1 MPEVDEFGIPIK
13 NKAVKVSESSSADE
27 FGIPIKPKAEQPP
40 VKKKSTVSPWQSI
53 IPTVETPNIQ
63 NQPQSSTGQ
72 VAPLD
77 LFKAGLEK
85 SQSSSAPDLRS
96 GARLPGIEPNANQRT
111 APEKIN
117 TSLDQEVGKINSF
130 MEGYDYKAERAAE
143 RKDMG
148 IVSKKPTN
156 ADLRT
161 DPRTPK
167 LVYNNNEYRTN
178 TLSDGTESWEKRDK
192 LSGDFFVI
200 SDPNSITLL
209 NKKFGG
215 EVPTENKLFEETRKS
230 QLERRQALL
239 PLNQGLIGESS
250 LIKAVPRIKNILANL
265 GVENDF
271 IVEPMLSAS
280 DAIEITNKVTGQ
292 KQRISLDN
300 WTDERDKQESKVL
313 KSFIESYTYNKDYFK
328 KKKQIDELSVV
339 NENDFNAFDIEG
351 MVEKN
356 KKLNDLKEEVANIEK
371 GRDRFINDNEYRA
384 TAEKNVKTEINNYKT
399 KIDQLHIASIDLSE
413 AAKSLNEEKNNLLEF
428 VSAGTISPEEAQA
441 RLESIQAR
449 EANLQSTKES
459 LSSDLNN
466 AVSRKE
472 FNENVVKDAYLINS
486 ERGNI
491 LSGTTQ
497 AFTRGMEAPFRMILN
512 AYERQTGQKYIGG
525 DKSIFGDDEYGWGAG
540 VSTLDYTKSENRN
553 DFSKAIFGI
562 SESLGSALSGYI
574 MTGGAMGLAPN
585 ASSVSEKAANLI
597 DLGIFASMYN
607 SSRDQMEGEEWAGV
621 PLEEKVLLSI
631 AIATPQM
638 VLEKFGLTEALRGTN
653 FGRKLTA
660 NVLKQVFNEIPKDA
674 STEVVENAIKKNL
687 TKLIG
692 EGVLRANGAGL
703 VEATTEGS
711 QYLSEVSTQELYNLA
726 KGKKFFDTPNSFMGL
741 VENLGE
747 NAKIGYIG
755 GASLGAVSSVLS
767 VAREKMTK
775 DDFSKLENTIND
787 VNLNQALTLH
797 IQQQLINNEITQEEA
812 DQKLENIQKFE
823 KELAVFPKEM
833 SVDDKYEASNLLA
846 ERAKIQAEIEGK
858 EKTLVQDK
866 TNRINEINSQLKE
879 IGNRKQVVTE
889 NTTTTRDKTTNTAQ
903 YDSDGNLIK
912 NPEDKSKDLFKYD
925 SDGNLI
931 KNTTRTETTINE
943 RPTVQIDAER
953 NSSYTDSEG
962 KFYSKEEV
970 AKMSP
975 EALSQLTIVN
985 PSPEV
990 KARIEEVFPV
1000 EKAATKETIAPTQTT
1015 SEKIAG
1021 EIESKKSEI
1030 TDLENQLEE
1039 EKTILQPRPIEVL
1052 DENGNIVV
1060 TSDNVVNLE
1069 NKIKEKK
1076 SELTSLEKSESDPDL
1091 NDMDPML
1098 VAARNGDV
1106 EAQKEFERMGLDW
1119 EQSTTYRF
1127 AGQSEVDVLLANE
1140 KVESKRGIADNGID
1154 VTSSPNVTTAA
1165 DSEYRITFKESF
1177 DKNNGL
1183 GKVRKKN
1190 DQDSNL
1196 QRGRGYSLDDV
1207 AKIEKVDE
1215 NGNVTEVVYDQSG
1228 SKSQK
1233 TTENLDGIQKTVAQL
1248 EQEKIESRPL
1258 KPLSPDADLSAW
1270 EQSVKESDASYD
1282 ALIEEAK
1289 KNEDNIKKELYP
1301 KYKEAKSR
1309 IKNKELFRDGGV
1321 FANELGGSGENSI
1334 PTNHTEINGIEFVQ
1348 FSNPD
1353 TGIVDVIM
1361 TGTSDNDFVGYYR
1374 LYENGKPT
1382 NKWSSKFENQ
1392 SRNKANFKTMISG
1405 VQSMLPKGHEYT
1417 EKTSISTDGL
1427 RVWNQQ
1433 LDKGYEV
1440 QQDKD
1445 GNVVTN
1451 RVSINGDAISNEL
1464 GIEVSQGNFS
1474 NISVTNNK
1482 QFETVKKAI
1491 TPYLEKLG
1499 LTSDNI
1505 YWENGTV
1512 TIDLPVLKQQEAQ
1525 KTSEKSAEKTIT
1537 KKEEKS
1543 NQDKTDD
1550 EIEKRM
1556 AEIEEIYDGIPS
1568 QFQSESDSKEYVALE
1583 KEMEKRERASVFD
1596 VPLEKVSESV
1606 DALIKKEKEMPNGF
1620 GSFIEKRDARET
1632 KEVADRYLSPE
1643 ELSDKEVMDDF
1654 SDALRGNPTTWYA
1667 DGLKLRESAN
1677 EASKRGISFEDL
1689 LKKVK
1694 RIYTSEGYSEKQSED
1709 VVKMFIKPIF
1719 EGAEKT
1725 TETQKQSEAQAK
1737 LPAQETKQT
1746 GVKEVQD
1753 NAKEYKEKYGVNKNQ
1768 RTNEKVSNVFDK
1780 VSKKIADLYQSI
1792 KHEPKKEEVKKAY
1805 DALVK
1810 ETKDQYNFIVSKGL
1824 KVVRHQGKGEPYA
1837 SSADMLNDLR
1847 DNNTL
1852 VFLPNDEAFGQKG
1865 PSSVDNIGLE
1875 PSGIKLEDGYELTNS
1890 EVFRVV
1896 HDYFG
1901 HGILGNQFG
1910 AIGEENAT
1918 LQHLDLYT
1926 QEALPAVIFQTR
1938 GQNSWVNFSG
1948 ENDRANKLREQARE
1962 LVKQGKTEEAKKLSD
1977 EADDIF
1983 KFAEPKINILPK
1995 KFNFKRHETARRIS
2009 EQESIDRRPNKRNTE
2024 LPGLLARYS
2033 KENRKTRGI
2042 SKKSVRRTQ
2051 RIGEF
2056 SVNIV
2061 AEYTLDDKIDKQIK
2075 ITSPQFKGV
2084 QTIYEITDGNVYR
2097 EMLIKSLEDNP
2108 HSASVTVHSA
2118 EEFGN
2123 MRMFITEDG
2132 STGVTLTKEG
2142 FLGGGFSMSR
2152 PQNLPQLLILGI
2164 KEGATTAE
2172 AFDTILPDY
2181 YTSFGFKAVSRTAFN
2196 HKYRPLVKN
2205 GNAVKD
2211 WDYETYKKFNNGRPD
2226 IVFFIYDGG
2235 DRNTIEDR
2243 VGLFDGYQKYEKAL
2257 VKSFDKNGYD
2267 QAQEVMNQEA
2277 VKRLE
2282 FESGVESTAPAEQKS
2297 ENVKEEEKPTTE
2309 TTSEEMVMP
2318 GENQKRR
2325 DEGKFTKDGVEY
2337 VRNEPTENVR
2347 GKEGEVRFTES
2358 TKEGFTYK
2366 LVEAEELQPSHQNGQ
2381 RNPMHF
2387 IPEAQPKSR
2396 TDVGS
2401 IAAEQSFANNPRFD
2415 SLGQDQDAYSGAPV
2429 VNERN
2434 EVVQGNNRSAG
2445 LKKGYNQGSTQYK
2458 QDLASNAK
2466 KFGFTKEQVEG
2477 MKNPIL
2483 VREIKVDDDKAIEL
2497 GNYDVKD
2504 METGGKSR
2512 IDAVALS
2519 RRIPLNARQQ
2529 ITDLLFKDDNVTL
2542 NESIR
2547 KNQAKVT
2554 EILRKY
2560 LNQAQRTSLS
2570 KDGELTKNA
2579 ISDIEELVKQFLFDG
2594 ADTQL
2599 SDVFENLPKTVQE
2612 GVRKSMPYIFGVDF
2626 NNSIL
2631 SDVQN
2636 GLIALNQ
2643 FIASG
2648 IKDFGEWK
2656 NQQDMFNDG
2665 KTPVDMFSPLAV
2677 AIAEK
2682 LNSSK
2687 QTEIV
2692 GYFKK
2697 YAAETKGT
2705 EADMFNQA
2713 TEGKTK
2719 EQATKDI
2726 FGESSTEKKSSSV
2739 KQAPKKTEKPAEKET
2754 EKSKFKSVADNIR
2767 KLKSEPKK
2775 FIDPIT
2781 GKEFEFTKQGFDW
2794 NDMVEAVAIA
2804 VEKTGDLVGA
2814 VKDYLKK
2821 QDWYSNLS
2829 DEQQKSLE
2837 DQIINE
2843 LDPESNTNQTEPSKP
2858 KGENTSRQSERAIEM
2873 QEDENPEL
2881 AKRIKSLSS
2890 YERQDQKEFFDNVSS
2905 IIDDMG
2911 EVAAVDFATNPSN
2924 NVPVE
2929 VREAILTIAAARYG
2943 SSAMEKQNRA
2953 IESNDDQ
2960 LLAEAEY
2967 ELEKSMLWNLEAS
2980 QYATKAGQIIAF
2992 KNKIYNE
2999 FPAFFSLS
3007 KKKEFDNKFGAEQ
3020 EVKEE
3025 IKGLQDDISR
3035 GVDSIV
3041 DDLTTNKE
3049 IEALKA
3055 QVEELQ
3061 SKLAN
3066 SKNSEGSRSQKSD
3079 EKIKEIK
3086 QRRKDL
3092 FAQLK
3097 NESRGGQVSASI
3109 GFMNSNQIELIGKIV
3124 ASYIE
3129 EGIVRTDKIVNEIYR
3144 NLKDSYPALRKEHIR
3159 SIARENPDFETLQN
3173 SEAQVKEKTKLEK
3186 LQEKL
3191 AKLQKG
3197 EGEITE
3203 TVNRDD
3209 SDEVKQVKKQI
3220 EEEKILSPKVLR
3232 QLVKD
3237 YLRGNKMNYRSLA
3250 DAIAKKSGKSI
3261 EEVQDLADLMEEK
3274 IRVKVEELVKKEHKK
3289 FIEKTNSSAEKT
3301 KTKDLKY
3308 RKQKGIATEEELAE
3322 LDRRLEDQRSKSE
3335 IKRIM
3340 QTIMMGGLG
3349 SSSDFRKAF
3358 EERFGFKELSETTQ
3372 KQVDALAFEIFDIQR
3387 EVDKQVVDSEGKT
3400 VALNPL
3406 RRQRLAIVQ
3415 KKLNTLLE
3423 SNKPWTVGKVLKEII
3438 SAIYIHILSGPTTFA
3453 RAFIGG
3459 YVSGGFGFG
3468 AYNFINIKNYKS
3480 LARGYKEM
3488 IKALPAAYIKAV
3500 QSRKTGVD
3508 FFGATGLSG
3517 EIGGDTF
3524 GAYES
3529 AIFKGLNDAMK
3540 NKETGKV
3547 LIKSYGQALKVIHA
3561 LGALDTFMNTITGT
3575 FVGTVEAS
3583 KRGEFNKINDSEY
3596 KEIANQEW
3604 SNFVDSIDKLVHIQS
3619 PDLDFDSKIKKA
3631 DSIIRQELGI
3641 TGSRYDSKKVFT
3653 ANRIQELREN
3663 NLGKYFEQGVSLS
3676 KDASMMG
3683 KPDGLTGVLV
3693 DKLQKASTISDTDN
3707 TVAASLKVIPNFIFK
3722 FTRITGQVINKSF
3735 NNIPLIGIANAAVG
3749 VGRNMETGEFE
3760 YGFLQ
3765 RAKSNPLLFRQRV
3778 ATNLLTTATLIGAY
3792 ALMFDDDDEEGLKL
3806 DENRPFDLRGFG
3818 GDKQVTDRKY
3828 ENYRNLSISFTK
3840 DKNGKWTN
3848 YVELKLVPEMSAI
3861 AGMLGYF
3868 GDVMKGDVKLSSDDQ
3883 VQKVLLERFKKE
3895 GLSTRNIFKAMSE
3908 NTKIFTESSFSSV
3921 GSISRNY
3928 KSGEQDGG
3936 FMGGIGNVA
3945 LNLMVDNIKP
3955 LVEPRVVES
3964 VIKTVSKVNGSEE
3977 KELKDWEY
3985 FAKNLYGLDSF
3996 FSDNKTDVFGN
4007 TYKKESDYEK
4017 FMKDTFGVGKKRSED
4032 FKDVALLYKFEQG
4045 ANISKRK
4052 FTEMKPDSK
4061 EGFTVTYNSP
4071 FGKVTKKYLSADK
4084 SIVDETQ
4091 LIQESEFKR
4100 LVSENY
4106 KSLNS
4111 IDTKDKLE
4119 KRLKELQ
4126 DKSTEYAKKEI
4137 VKKYDGTKK
4146 IESID
4151 K

>member
-13 NKAVKVSESSSADE
+13 NKAVKVSESSSSDE
-27 FGIPIKPKAEQPP
+27 FGIPIKPKSEQPP

-53 IPTVETPNIQ
+53 IPTVEAPKVQ
-63 NQPQSSTGQ
+63 DQAQSSTGQ
-72 VAPLD
+72 VAPLEVSVSGLGKNQPINTGISSTASEPVQNQNAVKPTQTPELAPPVKINRGTETGVVYKGLPMKGFED
-77 LFKAGLEK
+77 KTYVLKNSNGIDVWQEYNPNNKDIVLGKANKYLNLSKEGNSEGGFSGGEKQKNAKLALTQLAEKVGVKVSSTDGPEDIYRKIQSSDQLGEMYKNITDPTRIKTLNENFKAGASTNEGV
-85 SQSSSAPDLRS
+85 QTYV
-96 GARLPGIEPNANQRT
+96 GY
-111 APEKIN
+111 PEEGK
-117 TSLDQEVGKINSF
+117 QE
-130 MEGYDYKAERAAE
+130 
-143 RKDMG
+143 
-148 IVSKKPTN
+148 
-156 ADLRT
+156 
-161 DPRTPK
+161 
-167 LVYNNNEYRTN
+167 NEYRITQLPI
-178 TLSDGTESWEKRDK
+178 TKEKVWEVRRKGQKEFTTISDEGSINSLNRWTGNQVEVSNDAKAKRDAEIKRQESAVNNFK
-192 LSGDFFVI
+192 LVNSRMFDLAEGD
-200 SDPNSITLL
+200 
-209 NKKFGG
+209 
-215 EVPTENKLFEETRKS
+215 
-230 QLERRQALL
+230 
-239 PLNQGLIGESS
+239 
-250 LIKAVPRIKNILANL
+250 AVPYLQKLYGKYGFTFAESGLFGKDEVTVTSKN
-265 GVENDF
+265 GGQ
-271 IVEPMLSAS
+271 PM
-280 DAIEITNKVTGQ
+280 TF
-292 KQRISLDN
+292 SLDN
-300 WTDERDKQESKVL
+300 WTQGADASEASKLRRWMIENQYNDDYIDRERQVVEDAKAAYDRSKYEQDILSPEQVALQSKSDMQQPITFNPLDAKNKFSAPAKFVQEISANTVMTEKINAQRRLTDLSGKAKTQKEKDELATIAIANQNILKDEADIQDTYIEDLSKQNDYLNKSVEELKQETTSFYKQLEQQGINPNQLEIFPELAAKKEDLDQRAKSIESRSNEIVSDMAAL
-313 KSFIESYTYNKDYFK
+313 KSMNTENQKNAGLYIAF
-328 KKKQIDELSVV
+328 
-339 NENDFNAFDIEG
+339 NENRGNVMGGLVNSA
-351 MVEKN
+351 
-356 KKLNDLKEEVANIEK
+356 LKGVAALP
-371 GRDRFINDNEYRA
+371 DA
-384 TAEKNVKTEINNYKT
+384 
-399 KIDQLHIASIDLSE
+399 L
-413 AAKSLNEEKNNLLEF
+413 
-428 VSAGTISPEEAQA
+428 
-441 RLESIQAR
+441 
-449 EANLQSTKES
+449 
-459 LSSDLNN
+459 LNN
-466 AVSRKE
+466 ASGGDNNFASKALISLLGSDYTTKE
-472 FNENVVKDAYLINS
+472 FQASDDRWDLTKSAFGAIESLGAAVSGKGLGKLTEGTGKLMAISEELPFMAMSYNELKSEMSGDEWYGVSSFEKEGLALIYSYINGKLEKLGTDALLDTGKISKDVSKNLILKTIAGLKPGATTEAMDLALQTNFKKFILSSAYNLGKDFTS
-486 ERGNI
+486 EAKTGAMQELSGITLKNTYNI
-491 LSGTTQ
+491 LKEKEMFKEVPNTVADITDAVMSGAYMEGLGGL
-497 AFTRGMEAPFRMILN
+497 AFSVPKTAVKAAQLGYSKAFKDPEELAFAEKIFNDSDMRVMILN
-512 AYERQTGQKYIGG
+512 DI
-525 DKSIFGDDEYGWGAG
+525 KSK
-540 VSTLDYTKSENRN
+540 T
-553 DFSKAIFGI
+553 I
-562 SESLGSALSGYI
+562 SG
-574 MTGGAMGLAPN
+574 
-585 ASSVSEKAANLI
+585 
-597 DLGIFASMYN
+597 
-607 SSRDQMEGEEWAGV
+607 
-621 PLEEKVLLSI
+621 
-631 AIATPQM
+631 
-638 VLEKFGLTEALRGTN
+638 
-653 FGRKLTA
+653 
-660 NVLKQVFNEIPKDA
+660 
-674 STEVVENAIKKNL
+674 
-687 TKLIG
+687 
-692 EGVLRANGAGL
+692 
-703 VEATTEGS
+703 
-711 QYLSEVSTQELYNLA
+711 
-726 KGKKFFDTPNSFMGL
+726 
-741 VENLGE
+741 
-747 NAKIGYIG
+747 
-755 GASLGAVSSVLS
+755 
-767 VAREKMTK
+767 
-775 DDFSKLENTIND
+775 
-787 VNLNQALTLH
+787 
-797 IQQQLINNEITQEEA
+797 EITEQEGRERIDA
-812 DQKLENIQKFE
+812 IDRTNALFE
-823 KELAVFPKEM
+823 KLPEGIRTE
-833 SVDDKYEASNLLA
+833 DKPQVLDLIV

-866 TNRINEINSQLKE
+866 TERINEINAQLKE
-879 IGNRKQVVTE
+879 IGARKQTANATEATPTEETTTDVTPTENVVTPPAE
-889 NTTTTRDKTTNTAQ
+889 AVVVEK
-903 YDSDGNLIK
+903 
-912 NPEDKSKDLFKYD
+912 
-925 SDGNLI
+925 
-931 KNTTRTETTINE
+931 
-943 RPTVQIDAER
+943 PTVQIDENKA
-953 NSSYTDSEG
+953 SSYTG
-962 KFYSKEEV
+962 KDDRFYPESLVME
-970 AKMSP
+970 MSP
-975 EALSQLTIVN
+975 EELSQLTIVN

-990 KARIEEVFPV
+990 QARIEEVFP
-1000 EKAATKETIAPTQTT
+1000 A
-1015 SEKIAG
+1015 
-1021 EIESKKSEI
+1021 
-1030 TDLENQLEE
+1030 
-1039 EKTILQPRPIEVL
+1039 EKTTTNEVATSTETKKEEVVPVKNVKDRTESPISIDEIGEGFVLHRGSENGGSEGFNSL
-1052 DENGNIVV
+1052 DETSATEYASNGGKVESAVIKKGSKVLRLV
-1060 TSDNVVNLE
+1060 TGDTDNYSDNQSDIDEFYAIIGEDQRNQQSEWGVGNEPSDITTRLWGNPKVVAKLKEAGVDIVIGNTIDGPDAYVVNKDAVEPLK
-1069 NKIKEKK
+1069 N
-1076 SELTSLEKSESDPDL
+1076 
-1091 NDMDPML
+1091 
-1098 VAARNGDV
+1098 
-1106 EAQKEFERMGLDW
+1106 EAQKPSEKSAENVDKQTEQKTEDVKQERTPEEISKDLNNVI
-1119 EQSTTYRF
+1119 
-1127 AGQSEVDVLLANE
+1127 SEIDTRVSEKNPSVNLMLNE
-1140 KVESKRGIADNGID
+1140 KNGKI
-1154 VTSSPNVTTAA
+1154 NVNA
-1165 DSEYRITFKESF
+1165 IF
-1177 DKNNGL
+1177 
-1183 GKVRKKN
+1183 
-1190 DQDSNL
+1190 
-1196 QRGRGYSLDDV
+1196 
-1207 AKIEKVDE
+1207 
-1215 NGNVTEVVYDQSG
+1215 
-1228 SKSQK
+1228 
-1233 TTENLDGIQKTVAQL
+1233 
-1248 EQEKIESRPL
+1248 
-1258 KPLSPDADLSAW
+1258 
-1270 EQSVKESDASYD
+1270 VKEENRNQGLASKVLTD
-1282 ALIEEAK
+1282 LKSEADK
-1289 KNEDNIKKELYP
+1289 IGKIITLKATD
-1301 KYKEAKSR
+1301 
-1309 IKNKELFRDGGV
+1309 
-1321 FANELGGSGENSI
+1321 ELGGDITKLESFYTKNGFKKIGENTYEYD
-1334 PTNHTEINGIEFVQ
+1334 PNN
-1348 FSNPD
+1348 SN
-1353 TGIVDVIM
+1353 
-1361 TGTSDNDFVGYYR
+1361 
-1374 LYENGKPT
+1374 
-1382 NKWSSKFENQ
+1382 
-1392 SRNKANFKTMISG
+1392 
-1405 VQSMLPKGHEYT
+1405 
-1417 EKTSISTDGL
+1417 
-1427 RVWNQQ
+1427 
-1433 LDKGYEV
+1433 
-1440 QQDKD
+1440 D
-1445 GNVVTN
+1445 GN
-1451 RVSINGDAISNEL
+1451 D
-1464 GIEVSQGNFS
+1464 
-1474 NISVTNNK
+1474 
-1482 QFETVKKAI
+1482 
-1491 TPYLEKLG
+1491 
-1499 LTSDNI
+1499 
-1505 YWENGTV
+1505 
-1512 TIDLPVLKQQEAQ
+1512 
-1525 KTSEKSAEKTIT
+1525 KTSEKSA
-1537 KKEEKS
+1537 
-1543 NQDKTDD
+1543 
-1550 EIEKRM
+1550 
-1556 AEIEEIYDGIPS
+1556 
-1568 QFQSESDSKEYVALE
+1568 
-1583 KEMEKRERASVFD
+1583 
-1596 VPLEKVSESV
+1596 
-1606 DALIKKEKEMPNGF
+1606 
-1620 GSFIEKRDARET
+1620 
-1632 KEVADRYLSPE
+1632 
-1643 ELSDKEVMDDF
+1643 
-1654 SDALRGNPTTWYA
+1654 
-1667 DGLKLRESAN
+1667 
-1677 EASKRGISFEDL
+1677 
-1689 LKKVK
+1689 
-1694 RIYTSEGYSEKQSED
+1694 
-1709 VVKMFIKPIF
+1709 
-1719 EGAEKT
+1719 
-1725 TETQKQSEAQAK
+1725 
-1737 LPAQETKQT
+1737 
-1746 GVKEVQD
+1746 
-1753 NAKEYKEKYGVNKNQ
+1753 KN
-1768 RTNEKVSNVFDK
+1768 V
-1780 VSKKIADLYQSI
+1780 
-1792 KHEPKKEEVKKAY
+1792 
-1805 DALVK
+1805 
-1810 ETKDQYNFIVSKGL
+1810 
-1824 KVVRHQGKGEPYA
+1824 
-1837 SSADMLNDLR
+1837 
-1847 DNNTL
+1847 
-1852 VFLPNDEAFGQKG
+1852 
-1865 PSSVDNIGLE
+1865 
-1875 PSGIKLEDGYELTNS
+1875 
-1890 EVFRVV
+1890 
-1896 HDYFG
+1896 
-1901 HGILGNQFG
+1901 
-1910 AIGEENAT
+1910 
-1918 LQHLDLYT
+1918 
-1926 QEALPAVIFQTR
+1926 
-1938 GQNSWVNFSG
+1938 
-1948 ENDRANKLREQARE
+1948 
-1962 LVKQGKTEEAKKLSD
+1962 
-1977 EADDIF
+1977 
-1983 KFAEPKINILPK
+1983 
-1995 KFNFKRHETARRIS
+1995 
-2009 EQESIDRRPNKRNTE
+2009 
-2024 LPGLLARYS
+2024 
-2033 KENRKTRGI
+2033 
-2042 SKKSVRRTQ
+2042 
-2051 RIGEF
+2051 
-2056 SVNIV
+2056 
-2061 AEYTLDDKIDKQIK
+2061 DKQIEQK
-2075 ITSPQFKGV
+2075 PSEK
-2084 QTIYEITDGNVYR
+2084 
-2097 EMLIKSLEDNP
+2097 
-2108 HSASVTVHSA
+2108 SA
-2118 EEFGN
+2118 E
-2123 MRMFITEDG
+2123 TQD
-2132 STGVTLTKEG
+2132 
-2142 FLGGGFSMSR
+2142 
-2152 PQNLPQLLILGI
+2152 I
-2164 KEGATTAE
+2164 KT
-2172 AFDTILPDY
+2172 
-2181 YTSFGFKAVSRTAFN
+2181 
-2196 HKYRPLVKN
+2196 
-2205 GNAVKD
+2205 
-2211 WDYETYKKFNNGRPD
+2211 
-2226 IVFFIYDGG
+2226 
-2235 DRNTIEDR
+2235 
-2243 VGLFDGYQKYEKAL
+2243 
-2257 VKSFDKNGYD
+2257 
-2267 QAQEVMNQEA
+2267 
-2277 VKRLE
+2277 
-2282 FESGVESTAPAEQKS
+2282 
-2297 ENVKEEEKPTTE
+2297 EEKPTRE

-2381 RNPMHF
+2381 RNPTHF

-2434 EVVQGNNRSAG
+2434 EVIQGNNRSAG

-2512 IDAVALS
+2512 IDAVSLS

-2636 GLIALNQ
+2636 GLVALNQ

-2648 IKDFGEWK
+2648 INDFGEWK

-2697 YAAETKGT
+2697 YASETKGT
-2705 EADMFNQA
+2705 EADMFNEA

-2739 KQAPKKTEKPAEKET
+2739 KQAPKKTETKPSPSDKKTIDKAISFLDDLEKQLSAFGKET
-2754 EKSKFKSVADNIR
+2754 IGMNIPVALLQTAVKVAKTSLKAGKALSEAITDAIDFIKNSDFYKGLSDSEQKTVVSNVESVF
-2767 KLKSEPKK
+2767 SGEKK
-2775 FIDPIT
+2775 FEEI
-2781 GKEFEFTKQGFDW
+2781 
-2794 NDMVEAVAIA
+2794 
-2804 VEKTGDLVGA
+2804 VEKP
-2814 VKDYLKK
+2814 K
-2821 QDWYSNLS
+2821 QETKTD
-2829 DEQQKSLE
+2829 
-2837 DQIINE
+2837 
-2843 LDPESNTNQTEPSKP
+2843 TSKP
-2858 KGENTSRQSERAIEM
+2858 KGQNTSRQSERAIEM

-2881 AKRIKSLSS
+2881 AKRIKGLSS

-2911 EVAAVDFATNPSN
+2911 EVASVDFAINPSN
-2924 NVPVE
+2924 SVPAE

-2953 IESNDDQ
+2953 IELNDDQ

-3007 KKKEFDNKFGAEQ
+3007 KKKEFDNKFGAKQ

-3025 IKGLQDDISR
+3025 IKELQDDISR

-3041 DDLTTNKE
+3041 DDLTTNEE

-3061 SKLAN
+3061 SKLAD
-3066 SKNSEGSRSQKSD
+3066 SKKSAGNRNQKSD

-3086 QRRKDL
+3086 QKRKDL

-3109 GFMNSNQIELIGKIV
+3109 GFMNSNQIEIIGKIV

-3173 SEAQVKEKTKLEK
+3173 NEAQKKEKTKLEK

-3191 AKLQKG
+3191 ANLQKG

-3203 TVNRDD
+3203 TINRED
-3209 SDEVKQVKKQI
+3209 SDEVKQIKKQI

-3250 DAIAKKSGKSI
+3250 DAIAQKSGKSI

-3358 EERFGFKELSETTQ
+3358 EGRFGFKELSETTQ

-3387 EVDKQVVDSEGKT
+3387 EVDRQVVNSEGKK
-3400 VALNPL
+3400 VALTPL
-3406 RRQRLAIVQ
+3406 KRQRLAILQ

-3423 SNKPWTVGKVLKEII
+3423 SNKPWTVGKVLKEIN
-3438 SAIYIHILSGPTTFA
+3438 SAIYIHILSGPVTFA

-3459 YVSGGFGFG
+3459 YVSGALGFG
-3468 AYNFINIKNYKS
+3468 AYNFINIANYKH
-3480 LARGYKEM
+3480 LARGYREM

-3517 EIGGDTF
+3517 EIGGYTF

-3547 LIKSYGQALKVIHA
+3547 FIKSYGQALKVIHA

-3583 KRGEFNKINDSEY
+3583 KRGEFNQINDAEY
-3596 KEIANQEW
+3596 KQIAHEDW
-3604 SNFVDSIDKLVHIQS
+3604 FYFLKAVGKLVDIQN
-3619 PDLDFDSKIKKA
+3619 PDLDFESRVKKIDSMV
-3631 DSIIRQELGI
+3631 RQELGI
-3641 TGSRYDSKKVFT
+3641 TGSRYNAKKVFT

-3663 NLGKYFEQGVSLS
+3663 ALGKYFEQGVSLS

-3693 DKLQKASTISDTDN
+3693 DKLQKASTISDSDN
-3707 TVAASLKVIPNFIFK
+3707 TVAATLKFIPNLIFK

-3735 NNIPLIGIANAAVG
+3735 NNIPLIGIANAAIG

-3760 YGFLQ
+3760 HGFLQ

-3818 GDKQVTDRKY
+3818 GDDQKLQRKY

-3868 GDVMKGDVKLSSDDQ
+3868 GDVMKGDVELSSKKE

-3945 LNLMVDNIKP
+3945 LNLMVDIIKP

-3964 VIKTVSKVNGSEE
+3964 VIKTVSKVNGFEE

-4091 LIQESEFKR
+4091 SIQEAEFKR
-4100 LVSENY
+4100 LVDDNY

-4111 IDTKDKLE
+4111 LETKDKLE

>member
-27 FGIPIKPKAEQPP
+27 FGIPIKPKEEQPP

-53 IPTVETPNIQ
+53 IPTVETPKVQ
-63 NQPQSSTGQ
+63 DQPQSSTGQ

-96 GARLPGIEPNANQRT
+96 GSRLPGIEPNAQQKT

-117 TSLDQEVGKINSF
+117 TSLEQEVGKINSF

-156 ADLRT
+156 AELRT

-167 LVYNNNEYRTN
+167 LVYNNNEYRKN

-215 EVPTENKLFEETRKS
+215 EVPTESPLFEETRKV

-239 PLNQGLIGESS
+239 PLNQGLIGRSEEQ
-250 LIKAVPRIKNILANL
+250 AVPRIKNILANL
-265 GVENDF
+265 GIEDDFTVEQ
-271 IVEPMLSAS
+271 IGAGY
-280 DAIEITNKVTGQ
+280 DAIGITNKVTGGYQ
-292 KQRISLDN
+292 KISLDN
-300 WTDERDKQESKVL
+300 WSDERNKQESGVL
-313 KSFIESYTYNKDYFK
+313 KAFIESYAYNKDYFK

-351 MVEKN
+351 VIEKN

-384 TAEKNVKTEINNYKT
+384 TAEKNVQTEINNYKT
-399 KIDQLHIASIDLSE
+399 KIDQLHIASIDLDE
-413 AAKSLNEEKNNLLEF
+413 AAKSLNEEKNNLQQF
-428 VSAGTISPEEAQA
+428 ISAGTISPEEAQA
-441 RLESIQAR
+441 RISSIQAR
-449 EANLQSTKES
+449 EANLQATKES
-459 LSSDLNN
+459 LSSELNN

-512 AYERQTGQKYIGG
+512 AYERQTGQKYVGG

-585 ASSVSEKAANLI
+585 TASVSEKAANLI

-621 PLEEKVLLSI
+621 PLEEKVFLSI
-631 AIATPQM
+631 AMATPQM

-687 TKLIG
+687 TRLIG
-692 EGVLRANGAGL
+692 EGVLRANGAGI

-775 DDFSKLENTIND
+775 DDFSKIENTIND
-787 VNLNQALTLH
+787 VNLNKALTLH
-797 IQQQLINNEITQEEA
+797 IQQQLLNNEITQEEA

-823 KELAVFPKEM
+823 KELAVFPPDM
-833 SVDDKYEASNLLA
+833 PVDDKFEASNLLA
-846 ERAKIQAEIEGK
+846 ERAKIEAEIEGK
-858 EKTLVQDK
+858 EKTLVQGKLD
-866 TNRINEINSQLKE
+866 RINEINNQLKE
-879 IGNRKQVVTE
+879 IGSKKIVTE
-889 NTTTTRDKTTNTAQ
+889 STTTTRDKTANTAK

-912 NPEDKSKDLFKYD
+912 DPTNKETDLFKYD

-931 KNTTRTETTINE
+931 KNTTRTETTVFE
-943 RPTVQIDAER
+943 RPTIQIDEDKA
-953 NSSYTDSEG
+953 SSYTG
-962 KFYSKEEV
+962 KDDRFYPESLVME
-970 AKMSP
+970 MSP
-975 EALSQLTIVN
+975 EELSQLTIVN
-985 PSPEV
+985 PSPKV
-990 KARIEEVFPV
+990 QARIEEVFPA
-1000 EKAATKETIAPTQTT
+1000 EKTTTNENVAP
-1015 SEKIAG
+1015 A
-1021 EIESKKSEI
+1021 EI
-1030 TDLENQLEE
+1030 TTE
-1039 EKTILQPRPIEVL
+1039 
-1052 DENGNIVV
+1052 
-1060 TSDNVVNLE
+1060 DN
-1069 NKIKEKK
+1069 
-1076 SELTSLEKSESDPDL
+1076 T
-1091 NDMDPML
+1091 
-1098 VAARNGDV
+1098 
-1106 EAQKEFERMGLDW
+1106 Q
-1119 EQSTTYRF
+1119 
-1127 AGQSEVDVLLANE
+1127 
-1140 KVESKRGIADNGID
+1140 
-1154 VTSSPNVTTAA
+1154 
-1165 DSEYRITFKESF
+1165 
-1177 DKNNGL
+1177 
-1183 GKVRKKN
+1183 
-1190 DQDSNL
+1190 
-1196 QRGRGYSLDDV
+1196 
-1207 AKIEKVDE
+1207 
-1215 NGNVTEVVYDQSG
+1215 
-1228 SKSQK
+1228 
-1233 TTENLDGIQKTVAQL
+1233 QKTVAQL
-1248 EQEKIESRPL
+1248 QQEKIETAPFIPL
-1258 KPLSPDADLSAW
+1258 YKKDGKTLAG
-1270 EQSVKESDASYD
+1270 KEDFDEWNKNYEEHTAKYN

-1289 KNEDNIKKELYP
+1289 KNEDKIKKELYP
-1301 KYKEAKSR
+1301 KYKEAKSK
-1309 IKNKELFRDGGV
+1309 IKNKELFVDGGV

-1445 GNVVTN
+1445 GNIVTD
-1451 RVSINGDAISNEL
+1451 RVAINGDAISNEL
-1464 GIEVSQGNFS
+1464 GIDVSQGDFS

-1525 KTSEKSAEKTIT
+1525 KTSEKSAEKTLETKSENTNLKNVENTTKALELNDKSNDDLQSMYEEFSQSKNKEIRVLSNMIENIQEQNERKSIINSPLSEVENVIDEILKSDEYFLE
-1537 KKEEKS
+1537 KKE
-1543 NQDKTDD
+1543 
-1550 EIEKRM
+1550 
-1556 AEIEEIYDGIPS
+1556 G
-1568 QFQSESDSKEYVALE
+1568 
-1583 KEMEKRERASVFD
+1583 REA
-1596 VPLEKVSESV
+1596 
-1606 DALIKKEKEMPNGF
+1606 
-1620 GSFIEKRDARET
+1620 
-1632 KEVADRYLSPE
+1632 KEVAKKYMGDVSKNEAKKDFKDSFFGNPSNWVADTIKMRESSRVYIEQGGTFKELLSSIKNEFESDGFTEQEAASVIKDKLESINKVDFRQKQISEAYHKAKADGSNPELVKAIEKILSPK
-1643 ELSDKEVMDDF
+1643 KE
-1654 SDALRGNPTTWYA
+1654 STQKP
-1667 DGLKLRESAN
+1667 
-1677 EASKRGISFEDL
+1677 
-1689 LKKVK
+1689 
-1694 RIYTSEGYSEKQSED
+1694 SEKS
-1709 VVKMFIKPIF
+1709 
-1719 EGAEKT
+1719 AEKT
-1725 TETQKQSEAQAK
+1725 TTQEN
-1737 LPAQETKQT
+1737 KQT
-1746 GVKEVQD
+1746 GIKEVQD
-1753 NAKEYKEKYGVNKNQ
+1753 NAKEYKEKYKVNKNQ

-1792 KHEPKKEEVKKAY
+1792 KHEPKKEEVEKAY

-1847 DNNTL
+1847 ENNTL

-1977 EADDIF
+1977 EADDLF

-2042 SKKSVRRTQ
+2042 SKKSVRKTQ

-2061 AEYTLDDKIDKQIK
+2061 AEYTLDDNIDKKIK
-2075 ITSPQFKGV
+2075 ITSPKFKGV
-2084 QTIYEITDGNVYR
+2084 QTIYEITDGDVYR

-2172 AFDTILPDY
+2172 AFDTVLPDY

-2211 WDYETYKKFNNGRPD
+2211 WDYETYKEFNNGRPD

-2243 VGLFDGYQKYEKAL
+2243 VGLFDGYQSYEKAF

-2267 QAQEVMNQEA
+2267 QAQEVMKQEA

-2282 FESGVESTAPAEQKS
+2282 FEAGIESTAPTEQKAES
-2297 ENVKEEEKPTTE
+2297 VKEEEKPATE
-2309 TTSEEMVMP
+2309 ITSEEIVMP

-2325 DEGKFTKDGVEY
+2325 DEGKYTKDGVEY
-2337 VRNEPTENVR
+2337 VRNEPTKNVR

-2366 LVEAEELQPSHQNGQ
+2366 LVEADELQPSHQNGQ

-2401 IAAEQSFANNPRFD
+2401 IAAEQSFANNPRFE
-2415 SLGQDQDAYSGAPV
+2415 SLGQDQDAYSGAPI

-2445 LKKGYNQGSTQYK
+2445 LKKGYKQGSVQYK
-2458 QDLASNAK
+2458 QDLSSNAEQ
-2466 KFGFTKEQVEG
+2466 FGFTKDQVEG
-2477 MKNPIL
+2477 MNNPIL

-2519 RRIPLNARQQ
+2519 RRIPLSARQQ

-2547 KNQAKVT
+2547 KNQGKVT

-2626 NNSIL
+2626 NKSIL

-2636 GLIALNQ
+2636 GLVALNQ

-2665 KTPVDMFSPLAV
+2665 KTPVDMFSPLSV

-2687 QTEIV
+2687 QSEIV
-2692 GYFKK
+2692 DYFKK
-2697 YAAETKGT
+2697 YATETKGT
-2705 EADMFNQA
+2705 EADMFNEA

-2726 FGESSTEKKSSSV
+2726 FGESSTERKTASV

-2754 EKSKFKSVADNIR
+2754 APASKPTEKNNFKSIADNIR

-2794 NDMVEAVAIA
+2794 NDMVEAVALA

-2821 QDWYSNLS
+2821 QDWYNNLS

-2837 DQIINE
+2837 NQIINE
-2843 LDPESNTNQTEPSKP
+2843 LDPESNAGKTEPSKP
-2858 KGENTSRQSERAIEM
+2858 KGQNTSRQSERAIEM

-2911 EVAAVDFATNPSN
+2911 EVASVEFATNPSN

-2929 VREAILTIAAARYG
+2929 IREAILTIAAARYG

-2960 LLAEAEY
+2960 LLSEAEY

-3041 DDLTTNKE
+3041 DDLTTNEE

-3055 QVEELQ
+3055 QVEDLK

-3066 SKNSEGSRSQKSD
+3066 SKNSAGSRSQKSD

-3186 LQEKL
+3186 LQERL

-3197 EGEITE
+3197 EGELDENI
-3203 TVNRDD
+3203 RKDD
-3209 SDEVKQVKKQI
+3209 SDEVKEIKKQI
-3220 EEEKILSPKVLR
+3220 ADEKVLSPKVLR

-3250 DAIAKKSGKSI
+3250 DAIAQKSGKSI

-3274 IRVKVEELVKKEHKK
+3274 IKVRVEELVKKEHKK
-3289 FIEKTNSSAEKT
+3289 FIEKTNSSAEKS

-3322 LDRRLEDQRSKSE
+3322 LDRRLEDQKSKSE

-3387 EVDKQVVDSEGKT
+3387 EVDRQVVDSEGKKVVLT
-3400 VALNPL
+3400 PL
-3406 RRQRLAIVQ
+3406 KRQRLAILQ

-3423 SNKPWTVGKVLKEII
+3423 SNKPWSVGKVLKEIN
-3438 SAIYIHILSGPTTFA
+3438 SAIYIHILSGPVTFA

-3459 YVSGGFGFG
+3459 YVSGALGFG
-3468 AYNFINIKNYKS
+3468 AYNFINIANYKH
-3480 LARGYKEM
+3480 LAKGYREM
-3488 IKALPAAYIKAV
+3488 IKALPSAYIKAI

-3583 KRGEFNKINDSEY
+3583 KRGEFNKINDAEY
-3596 KEIANQEW
+3596 KQIAHEDW
-3604 SNFVDSIDKLVHIQS
+3604 FYFLKAVGKLADIQN
-3619 PDLDFDSKIKKA
+3619 PDLDFESRIKKI
-3631 DSIIRQELGI
+3631 DSLVRNELGI
-3641 TGSRYDSKKVFT
+3641 TGSRYDAKKVFT

-3707 TVAASLKVIPNFIFK
+3707 TVAATLKFIPNLIFK

-3735 NNIPLIGIANAAVG
+3735 NNIPLIGIANAAIG

-3765 RAKSNPLLFRQRV
+3765 RAKSNPLLFKQRV

-3792 ALMFDDDDEEGLKL
+3792 ALMFEDDDEEGLKL

-3818 GDKQVTDRKY
+3818 GDNQKLERKY

-3868 GDVMKGDVKLSSDDQ
+3868 GDVMKGDVELSSKKE

-4091 LIQESEFKR
+4091 SIQEAEFKR

-4111 IDTKDKLE
+4111 LETKDKLE
-4119 KRLKELQ
+4119 KKLKDLQ